1 MHLWMLLSLT
11 AVMGAVCS
19 ESLNCSYLS
28 LLEHLG
34 VGSNNYSLSATRPV
48 RNWRT
53 PTYATVD
60 LYLYVIIDVNEKSQ
74 SFTTGVSLSASWTNE
89 LLRWNPKDF
98 CGIRQI
104 NVPKDDVWRPYFTIM
119 ESIEAM
125 HSGAESAREVVLRSA
140 GRVSFG
146 DTYKITSTCNMD
158 LYKFPFDTQ
167 KCQLTLLTLLNTIDQ
182 LRLVIAS
189 NSSDVTTRSLTVFQ
203 TQGEWDLISIHVSKD
218 NLTIGPQDVLD
229 QLVYT
234 ITIARRPQLYLIN
247 FLVPVLLFLVLDLM
261 SFFISG
267 SGGEKLSFKV
277 TVLLAISV
285 LLLILNDILPSTDQK
300 TPVIGQSNTHTHT
313 HTYSL
318 HTCAPLYSGREEGS
332 HERNCLISMST
343 GMFCTGVFSLV
354 GCSIV
359 ETITVSFLM
368 RMASKCDAKAFTWR
382 TPEKNKGEGTNQP
395 ADSTGVGHHLKRM
408 EDDSSL
414 LRLILAELQV
424 FRTHTS
430 SHHPEHHGKTCLY
443 LKTVAK
449 WINAVYFILYLCA
462 AFAFL
467 AWIGKEWFH

>member
-1 MHLWMLLSLT
+1 
-11 AVMGAVCS
+11 MGAVCS

-34 VGSNNYSLSATRPV
+34 VGSNNHSLSAVRPV

-60 LYLYVIIDVNEKSQ
+60 LYLYVIVDVDEKLQ
-74 SFTTGVSLSASWTNE
+74 SFTSGVSLSAYWTNE
-89 LLRWNPKDF
+89 LLRWNPEDF

-104 NVPKDDVWRPYFTIM
+104 NVPKEYVWRPYFTIM

-125 HSGAESAREVVLRSA
+125 HSGAESAPEVVLMSA

-182 LRLVIAS
+182 LRLVISS

-218 NLTIGPQDVLD
+218 NLTIGPQDMLD

-285 LLLILNDILPSTDQK
+285 LLLILHDILPSTDQK
-300 TPVIGQSNTHTHT
+300 TPVI
-313 HTYSL
+313 
-318 HTCAPLYSGREEGS
+318 
-332 HERNCLISMST
+332 

-368 RMASKCDAKAFTWR
+368 RMASKWR

-395 ADSTGVGHHLKRM
+395 GESALPYAIPYSTPYSIPLCLHLFYTLCLHLFYTLCLHLCYTLCLHLCY
-408 EDDSSL
+408 SL
-414 LRLILAELQV
+414 WFPLLYSLFYKA
-424 FRTHTS
+424 TS
-430 SHHPEHHGKTCLY
+430 QS
-443 LKTVAK
+443 
-449 WINAVYFILYLCA
+449 
-462 AFAFL
+462 
-467 AWIGKEWFH
+467 

>member
-104 NVPKDDVWRPYFTIM
+104 NVPKEDVWRPYFTIM

-300 TPVIGQSNTHTHT
+300 TPVIG
-313 HTYSL
+313 
-318 HTCAPLYSGREEGS
+318 
-332 HERNCLISMST
+332 
-343 GMFCTGVFSLV
+343 MFCTGVFSLV

-430 SHHPEHHGKTCLY
+430 PSPRASWEDLPVPEDSSQVDKCCL
-443 LKTVAK
+443 LHFVS
-449 WINAVYFILYLCA
+449 LCC
-462 AFAFL
+462 L
-467 AWIGKEWFH
+467 CLSSLDW